1 MKCPIC
7 IVGGLSYFE
16 NVVNIL
22 SSLETIKF
30 IKINCQSI
38 CHQYDNRILHP
49 VQAIHSVAWH
59 HEGKQFICSHSD
71 GTLTIWNV
79 RSPAKPVQTITP
91 HGKDASMLKTTQRQI
106 MLLIV
111 RDSAVNVYVTMSLK
125 HQSPRVC
132 GSQGLS
138 KHIASSCLFVTSRE
152 CEAGQ
157 LLQCSQSLGREV
169 PTGLTVSP

>member
-1 MKCPIC
+1 M
-7 IVGGLSYFE
+7 
-16 NVVNIL
+16 
-22 SSLETIKF
+22 
-30 IKINCQSI
+30 
-38 CHQYDNRILHP
+38 
-49 VQAIHSVAWH
+49 AWH

-138 KHIASSCLFVTSRE
+138 KHIASSCSVCYIKRMW
-152 CEAGQ
+152 
-157 LLQCSQSLGREV
+157 GRSASAV
-169 PTGLTVSP
+169 LTVSRQRSPHWTYCFTVRQGTFELWSFSKLESKQHKYRALFSCSTCEEVE

>member
-1 MKCPIC
+1 M
-7 IVGGLSYFE
+7 
-16 NVVNIL
+16 
-22 SSLETIKF
+22 
-30 IKINCQSI
+30 
-38 CHQYDNRILHP
+38 
-49 VQAIHSVAWH
+49 AWH

-111 RDSAVNVYVTMSLK
+111 RDSTVNVYVTMSLK
-125 HQSPRVC
+125 HQGLNCRWFCPCENMCECWRSPRVC

-138 KHIASSCLFVTSRE
+138 KHIASSCSVCYIKRMW
-152 CEAGQ
+152 
-157 LLQCSQSLGREV
+157 GRSASAV
-169 PTGLTVSP
+169 LTVSRQRSPHWTYCCTVRQGTFELWSFSKLESKQHKYSALFSCSTCEEVE